1 MNTWSATRWIARIA
15 REYGMLVGGENPGYG
30 LPASL
35 DWFYNDLSATGE
47 MAIALAQAR
56 SCGFSVFYW
65 AHDTN
70 LWIGT
75 VPFATYAAMIK

>member
-1 MNTWSATRWIARIA
+1 
-15 REYGMLVGGENPGYG
+15 
-30 LPASL
+30 
-35 DWFYNDLSATGE
+35 

-75 VPFATYAAMIK
+75 VPFATYVAMIK